1 MKSIMPLQK
10 REITNSRLILGC
22 MGFGGGWNS
31 DPITNEDILKAEKA
45 IDAAQSIGITMFDHA
60 DIYTMG
66 KAEKVFGEILNT
78 RPSLRED
85 MVIQS
90 KCGIRFQDELGPQRY
105 DFSKNHILS
114 SVDAILG
121 RLHTEYIDILLLHR
135 PDPLIEPEVVAEAFE
150 ELKTSGK
157 VRHFGVSNMSAAQ
170 IKLIEAYS
178 SEQMIVNQLEMS
190 LRRNDFVEQGILV
203 NQKAGNSVNFADGI
217 MEHSRLENVQL
228 QAWSP
233 LANGIYTGRK
243 LDNLSEADLKTIELV
258 EKMAN
263 EKNTTKEAI
272 VLGWLMRHPASIQ
285 PVIGTTNP
293 ERISNCAEAVHQS
306 EDMTR
311 EEWYSLFT
319 SARGQKMP

>member
-10 REITNSRLILGC
+10 REITSSRLILGC

-31 DPITNEDILKAEKA
+31 DPITSEDILKAEKA
-45 IDAAQSIGITMFDHA
+45 IDAAQAIGITMFDHA

-78 RPSLRED
+78 RPSLREN

-157 VRHFGVSNMSAAQ
+157 VRHFGVSNMSSAQ

-217 MEHSRLENVQL
+217 MEHSRLENIQL

-233 LANGIYTGRK
+233 LANGMYTGRK